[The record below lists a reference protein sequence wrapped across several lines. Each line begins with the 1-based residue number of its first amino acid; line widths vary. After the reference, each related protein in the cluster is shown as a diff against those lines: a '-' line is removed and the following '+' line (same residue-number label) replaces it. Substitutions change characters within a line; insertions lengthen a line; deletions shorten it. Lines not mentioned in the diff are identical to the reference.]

1 MALFPSSLASA
12 TALGYVAL
20 VCYAVSTGFY
30 VAYLRRP
37 RLAFGWTATGL
48 AAAGAV
54 MNLESLYARSAAF
67 HSVPYR
73 DLVGSMAL
81 LGFFLAVIS
90 LLLEIRHRD
99 RSLGPYLM
107 PVVFLFLLVA
117 LLVPSSRTPP
127 APELKGAIF
136 AFHVTLNMLAYA
148 ALAVACALSAL
159 YLVAG
164 RALKGGKSLTTDGAA
179 SRLPSLRYLERANRT
194 SLGVGVLAS
203 TCGFLLGV
211 TWALRV
217 WRPDHPS
224 WALDPKIIS
233 VALILAFYW
242 TVLVRAHRGA
252 APSTTARLSVLGFGL
267 VIVSYTAI
275 NLFVSRLHAF
285 YR

>member
-20 VCYAVSTGFY
+20 LCYAISAGFY
-30 VAYLRRP
+30 VAHLRKP
-37 RLAFGWTATGL
+37 HPAFGWAATGL
-48 AAAGAV
+48 AAVGAIL
-54 MNLESLYARSAAF
+54 NLDALYARSVAL

-107 PVVFLFLLVA
+107 PVVFFFLLVA
-117 LLVPSSRTPP
+117 LRVPPSKVPP
-127 APELKGAIF
+127 APELKGPIF

-164 RALKGGKSLTTDGAA
+164 RALKSGKDLTTDGAA

-194 SLGVGVLAS
+194 SLGLGVLAS
-203 TCGFLLGV
+203 TCGFLLGGY
-211 TWALRV
+211 WASRV
-217 WRPDHPS
+217 WRPEHPF
-224 WALDPKIIS
+224 WAADPKVIS
-233 VALILAFYW
+233 VLLILVFYW
-242 TVLVRAHRGA
+242 AVLIRAHRGA
-252 APSTTARLSVLGFGL
+252 APVTTARLSVMGFVL
-267 VIVSYTAI
+267 VIVSYTAV
-275 NLFVSRLHAF
+275 NLFASRLHTF